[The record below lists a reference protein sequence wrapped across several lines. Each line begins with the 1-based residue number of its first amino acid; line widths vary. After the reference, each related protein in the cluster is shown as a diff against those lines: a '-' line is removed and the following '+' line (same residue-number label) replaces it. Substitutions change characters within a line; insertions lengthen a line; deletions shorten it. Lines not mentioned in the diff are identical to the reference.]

1 MSKQKKN
8 KTTKKKNTSKKNNT
22 VAKKIDKKSI
32 INNLKVFLD
41 KSIIFLKKYKYVFII
56 TIPFILMD
64 IITRLLGSD
73 IHYYKIYRITP
84 NLFTISWIILFI
96 GLTLSFKRN
105 IAKRIYLTFCIIFLA
120 VFLTNNI
127 YYSMTKTFFDFN
139 LIESASEGA
148 PYIIDTIKNCNP
160 IVYVA
165 AIFIIISI
173 IFSYKQLPKNTNNNY
188 KLLIGTIIIFL
199 IIHTIT
205 PFTLGKANKSLTW
218 SSWKNPRNIYNA
230 FNDNNKSLKVSGLFE
245 YTVRNFYIT
254 FLKTEKEENSEDI
267 DFLNLAF
274 SPSEKESNKYT
285 GIFKDKNLIFIQF
298 EGLDNWLI
306 TENDTPTIYNM
317 INNAYNF
324 NNHFSYYNGG
334 GSTFNSEFAVN
345 TGFITP
351 LSYTQN
357 AYTFNK
363 NNFPY
368 SMAKIFKSLDY
379 KVNAFHMNSGEYY
392 SRKTNYKNWGYDNY
406 YGLIDMFDYKD
417 DTYTLDRELI
427 LNEEFNKLLFPEDT
441 SFVDYIITYSGHLPF
456 NNNKG
461 VCKLLYDE
469 DHAPIE
475 PEETEDN
482 ALEEDIKANDAKE
495 TIEIE
500 REPMTEEECIRRQAK
515 ETDYMMELLLKNLE
529 EKNLIDNT
537 VIVAF
542 SDHYL
547 YTIEDKTILDRYKE
561 TSNNLINKTPFF
573 IWSKNTSKINI
584 NKVTSQ
590 LNILPTVLN
599 LWGINY
605 NPNNY
610 IGSDALD
617 DKYDGIVFF
626 SDYSWY
632 DGNVYVEN
640 GEVTN
645 NKSISY
651 DQLETKNYYISNIT
665 KKNDLAL
672 KFNYFKNKKKN
683 NEGS

>member
-1 MSKQKKN
+1 MYKHKKN
-8 KTTKKKNTSKKNNT
+8 IFNKE
-22 VAKKIDKKSI
+22 KIITYIKILIDY
-32 INNLKVFLD
+32 
-41 KSIIFLKKYKYVFII
+41 LKKYKYIFFLA
-56 TIPFILMD
+56 IPFFLMD
-64 IITRLLGSD
+64 ITTRAFGKD
-73 IHYYKIYRITP
+73 IHFYKLYRIAP
-84 NLFTISWIILFI
+84 NLFTISWIIFFV
-96 GLTLSFKRN
+96 GLTLSFKKK
-105 IAKRIYLTFCIIFLA
+105 IGKRIYIFFSIASLI
-120 VFLTNNI
+120 VFLINNI

-148 PYIIDTIKNCNP
+148 PYILDTIKNCNP
-160 IVYVA
+160 VVYIA
-165 AIFIIISI
+165 TLIIII
-173 IFSYKQLPKNTNNNY
+173 TIVFAYKRIPYKTKNNY
-188 KLLIGTIIIFL
+188 KALIIIIILFL
-199 IIHTIT
+199 ITHTIA
-205 PFTLGKANKSLTW
+205 PYTLGKANKSLTW
-218 SSWKNPRNIYNA
+218 SSWKNPRNIYNS
-230 FNDNNKSLKVSGLFE
+230 FNDNNKSLKVSGLYE
-245 YTVRNFYIT
+245 YSIRNFYIT
-254 FLKTEKEENSEDI
+254 FFKTEKEENSEDI
-267 DFLNLAF
+267 EYLDLAF
-274 SPSEKESNKYT
+274 ENTEKSNNKYT

-306 TENDTPTIYNM
+306 TENDTPVIYNM
-317 INNAYNF
+317 LNNSYNF

-368 SMAKIFKSLDY
+368 TMAKQFKKLDY
-379 KVNAFHMNSGEYY
+379 TVNAFHMNTGEYY
-392 SRKTNYKNWGYDNY
+392 SRTTNYKNWGYDHY

-417 DTYTLDRELI
+417 DTYKLDRELI
-427 LNEEFNKLLFPEDT
+427 LNETFNELLFPEDT
-441 SFVDYIITYSGHLPF
+441 KFVDYIITYSGHLPF

-461 VCKLLYDE
+461 VCKMLYDE
-469 DHAPIE
+469 DHAPVINE
-475 PEETEDN
+475 DEAVETNNNE
-482 ALEEDIKANDAKE
+482 NDETTNNKE
-495 TIEIE
+495 TIIIE

-529 EKNLIDNT
+529 EKNLLDNT

-547 YTIEDKTILDRYKE
+547 YTIEDKSVLDRYKE

-573 IWSKNTSKINI
+573 IWSKDTSKANI

-599 LWGINY
+599 LWGIDY

-610 IGSDALD
+610 IGTDALD
-617 DKYDGIVFF
+617 NNYNGIVFF

-645 NKSISY
+645 GKAISY
-651 DQLETKNYYISNIT
+651 DELESKNYYISNIT

-672 KFNYFKNKKKN
+672 KFNYFKKKN
-683 NEGS
+683 NDN